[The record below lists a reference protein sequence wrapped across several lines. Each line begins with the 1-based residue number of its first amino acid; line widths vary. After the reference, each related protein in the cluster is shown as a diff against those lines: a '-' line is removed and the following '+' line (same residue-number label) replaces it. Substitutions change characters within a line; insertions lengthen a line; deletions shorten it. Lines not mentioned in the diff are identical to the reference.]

1 MDRFYVIANSMKDP
15 EGTIAGRIREYLEGK
30 GKKCVVQEQRGKC
43 GSPGAGGY
51 IPSRGKSNV
60 CPPRYTNAKLIPK
73 DTECILV
80 IGGDGTLLQASRD
93 LINKNIPLIGINRG
107 TLGYLAEVDSDKV
120 EQALDRLMEDDFIIE
135 DRMMLEGSAYTQ
147 EKKLLSDFALNDIV
161 IARSGRLRIIDF
173 NIYVNGEF
181 LRAYS
186 ADGIIVSTPT
196 GSTGYSLSA
205 GGPIVSPEASL
216 ILLTPIA
223 PHTLNTRSIVL
234 PADVEITV
242 ELVHGHSSA
251 WEEAEASF
259 DGDTCV
265 KLGVGDSIRITRSS
279 RLTRLVKMN
288 NISFLE
294 VLRRKMNDQ

>member
-15 EGTIAGRIREYLEGK
+15 EGAIAGRIREYLEGK
-30 GKKCVVQEQRGKC
+30 GKKCVVQEQREKC
-43 GSPGAGGY
+43 SSLGVGGSGSPRRLD
-51 IPSRGKSNV
+51 SV
-60 CPPRYTNAKLIPK
+60 CPPRYTNAKFIPK

-120 EQALDRLMEDDFIIE
+120 EQALDRLIEDDFIIE

-147 EKKLLSDFALNDIV
+147 EKRLLSDFALNDIV

-234 PADVEITV
+234 PADAEITV
-242 ELVHGHSSA
+242 ELVHGHSFA

-279 RLTRLVKMN
+279 RLTKLVKMN